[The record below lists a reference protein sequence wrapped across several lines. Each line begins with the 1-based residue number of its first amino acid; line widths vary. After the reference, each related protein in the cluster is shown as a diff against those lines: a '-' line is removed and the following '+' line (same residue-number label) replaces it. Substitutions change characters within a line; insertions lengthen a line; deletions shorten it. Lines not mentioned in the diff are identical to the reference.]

1 MKSMHG
7 KIQSFLIIA
16 ISFWVGMDPIY
27 RQSNN
32 LSEIDF
38 FSPIPVF
45 EILDLEDLLADERKQ
60 ELKILTLNFSCPA
73 QILSLNCLV
82 QSLTLSFQGLSC
94 DRPLS
99 VLRC

>member
-38 FSPIPVF
+38 FSPIPAL
-45 EILDLEDLLADERKQ
+45 EILDQEDLLGPEENKA
-60 ELKILTLNFSCPA
+60 KIFSLRVFFA
-73 QILSLNCLV
+73 FSLLWFSSCGPF
-82 QSLTLSFQGLSC
+82 SLLSFHLLSF
-94 DRPLS
+94 DHRTS
-99 VLRC
+99 MLRC